1 MNQASRPGRGGRP
14 AQISVEQITA
24 AAVDLLDREGL
35 EALTM
40 RRIGAHLGVA
50 AMSLYRHLPGRDAIL
65 SAVVNHLFA
74 TALADLD
81 AGPTWTGALTRFA
94 VAYRRMLLAHPN
106 AVPLLA
112 THPVDPET
120 AVPVLAVLLEGFAA
134 AGVDQDEALI
144 RIQSVGVFTL
154 GHALA
159 QVGARPGAADVE
171 GAVDAVADAGGS
183 RDAGQDPEALDYYQ
197 RWFDAGLRALVI
209 GFDHRGAPV

>member
-14 AQISVEQITA
+14 AQISVDQITA
-24 AAVDLLDREGL
+24 AAIEVVDREGL

-65 SAVVNHLFA
+65 STVVNHLFA

-81 AGPTWTGALTRFA
+81 AGPTWAEALTAFA
-94 VAYRRMLLAHPN
+94 VAYRRMLLEHPN

-112 THPVDPET
+112 THPVDPDT
-120 AVPVLAVLLEGFAA
+120 AVPVLAALLERFTA
-134 AGVDQDEALI
+134 AGVAQDEALI

-159 QVGARPGAADVE
+159 QVGAGGDTEDSGTGAT
-171 GAVDAVADAGGS
+171 
-183 RDAGQDPEALDYYQ
+183 QDSASLDYYQ
-197 RWFDAGLRALVI
+197 RWFDAGLQALVA
-209 GFDHRGAPV
+209 GFEHRQTPG